1 MGYGGHMKSLQ
12 NLMIG
17 TWLSISKRETCKK
30 LLLVK
35 SLIADEERKI
45 HPKLLTLEPEPSLHL

>member
-1 MGYGGHMKSLQ
+1 MKSLQ
-12 NLMIG
+12 HLMIG

-45 HPKLLTLEPEPSLHL
+45 HPKLLTLEPEPSLNL